1 MTETTVLQRPVS
13 PAEAGGWNTGASM
26 RVETGGHHVDTQSE
40 ADGCYDDEFEGER
53 EDVCEDVRTQAGAA
67 RSYNA
72 CGEDPCAGSA
82 EEAAEPD
89 GDGEGAG
96 APELSDSRPAEEL
109 TAQELGKRGEDAA
122 VRYLK
127 LNGYEIIERNWRCKF
142 GEADI
147 IARDEEEGVICFI
160 EVKTRRS
167 IEAGVPEE
175 AVTPVKQRRYERIAL
190 SYMIGADFDEG
201 ARIRFDTIGICVTE
215 SRRALLRHHK
225 GCFDGLF

>member
-26 RVETGGHHVDTQSE
+26 RVETAGYHVDTQSE
-40 ADGCYDDEFEGER
+40 ASGCYDDEFEGER
-53 EDVCEDVRTQAGAA
+53 EDVCEDARTQAGAA
-67 RSYNA
+67 HSYDA
-72 CGEDPCAGSA
+72 CREDPCAGSA
-82 EEAAEPD
+82 EEAVEPD
-89 GDGEGAG
+89 GDGGGAG
-96 APELSDSRPAEEL
+96 APELADYRPSEEL

-190 SYMIGADFDEG
+190 SYMIGADFDED